1 MCSTGGFGLP
11 GGGANHG
18 LGPPSTQTFVDS
30 WNCYLD
36 AIETRFTITQAEYVR
51 AMRRHNKT
59 RIQPVRDILA
69 SVVAIFTGAYLLW
82 YADTRF
88 WGYVLA
94 VPSIMLLSMIGYVK
108 FIIPTKIYQAAKR
121 KLSSEY
127 WMQFREDGMQ
137 FRYSDVD
144 SSLKW
149 SVFSSWLRDNEFYIL
164 YHDGIGCSVIP
175 RRALFDGD
183 DERLSKLLASVIGP
197 PERE

>member
-1 MCSTGGFGLP
+1 M
-11 GGGANHG
+11 
-18 LGPPSTQTFVDS
+18 
-30 WNCYLD
+30 D
-36 AIETRFTITQAEYVR
+36 AIETKFTITQAEYAR

-69 SVVAIFTGAYLLW
+69 SVVAILAGTYLLW
-82 YADTRF
+82 YSETRV
-88 WGYVLA
+88 WGYVLV
-94 VPSIMLLSMIGYVK
+94 VPSIMLLAMIFYIK
-108 FIIPTKIYQAAKR
+108 FIIPNKIYQAAKR

-137 FRYSDVD
+137 FRYSDID

-175 RRALFDGD
+175 RRALCDGD

-197 PERE
+197 AERE

>member
-1 MCSTGGFGLP
+1 MDT
-11 GGGANHG
+11 
-18 LGPPSTQTFVDS
+18 
-30 WNCYLD
+30 
-36 AIETRFTITQAEYVR
+36 IETRFTITQTEYVR

-69 SVVAIFTGAYLLW
+69 SVVAIFTGTYLLW
-82 YADTRF
+82 YAETRF
-88 WGYVLA
+88 WGYVLV
-94 VPSIMLLSMIGYVK
+94 VPSIMLLVIIGYVK

-137 FRYSDVD
+137 FRYSDID

-175 RRALFDGD
+175 RRAFCDGD